1 MTTPS
6 PLLAIFQKYTSDFVG
21 TGLLKFK
28 DFEFM
33 MESGDSDDN
42 NVYSSFQ
49 HLVENVLPPHRL
61 VAALEVWQSVQSFI
75 LIFKGK
81 EISKNQTGWLAG
93 WLARTDKKLTVS

>member
-1 MTTPS
+1 MQKSTIIIRFENDTPL
-6 PLLAIFQKYTSDFVG
+6 PLWQFSKKNTSDFVG
-21 TGLLKFK
+21 TGFLKFK

-61 VAALEVWQSVQSFI
+61 VAALEVWQSV
-75 LIFKGK
+75 
-81 EISKNQTGWLAG
+81 
-93 WLARTDKKLTVS
+93 

>member
-1 MTTPS
+1 MQKSTIIIRFENDI
-6 PLLAIFQKYTSDFVG
+6 PLPLWQFSKKNTSDFVG
-21 TGLLKFK
+21 TGFLKFK

-61 VAALEVWQSVQSFI
+61 VAALEVWQSV
-75 LIFKGK
+75 
-81 EISKNQTGWLAG
+81 
-93 WLARTDKKLTVS
+93 